1 MKVSR
6 ADVMD
11 VSGRWLKS
19 SRRTQMETESEIQ
32 DLKRYIRF
40 VEKRCSKAVAC
51 IGNQERLIAEQ
62 HKQIDL
68 LKLQVKLLKEAS

>member
-1 MKVSR
+1 
-6 ADVMD
+6 
-11 VSGRWLKS
+11 
-19 SRRTQMETESEIQ
+19 METESEIQ